1 MSVVFP
7 TVVFLIFDLQISL
20 IRLPTLWPGMVSR
33 PSREPHPPIRTH
45 THTRTHCTYTLD
57 YITGPEFEERIRLNE
72 AGNPK
77 FNFLALHDP
86 YHAYYEHKIK
96 EIREGVAQE
105 AAAAPPPLMQQVC
118 HIMKV
123 EISIPY
129 SQKFSPLS
137 PLALIGKIFIIQ
149 IYCPVLMST

>member
-1 MSVVFP
+1 MH
-7 TVVFLIFDLQISL
+7 
-20 IRLPTLWPGMVSR
+20 TL
-33 PSREPHPPIRTH
+33 HIH
-45 THTRTHCTYTLD
+45 TLD
-57 YITGPEFEERIRLNE
+57 YTAGPEFEERIRLNE

-123 EISIPY
+123 EVLIPE
-129 SQKFSPLS
+129 
-137 PLALIGKIFIIQ
+137 IFTFFTPCSR
-149 IYCPVLMST
+149 IYCPVLMIT